1 MCTRTSTY
9 WPTTCMVST
18 ATPAQKTLPAI
29 LCQITPRTATEE
41 TTSLQTSCQAPATT
55 TNMTLQKLPHPV
67 LCGESDP
74 LNLLSH
80 KLPTALASNCAA
92 LYLSSIAS
100 GQHAAVTNGSAL
112 ALKQLAPERI
122 ACLPSLCV
130 RSTHNQLKH
139 LSHSILAC
147 ADNKTLHLNMVLHTF
162 QALRL
167 NR

>member
-1 MCTRTSTY
+1 MG
-9 WPTTCMVST
+9 ST
-18 ATPAQKTLPAI
+18 AILAQITLLVT
-29 LCQITPRTATEE
+29 LCQIAPLTVTEE

-147 ADNKTLHLNMVLHTF
+147 ADNKTLHLNMSLHTF

-167 NR
+167 N